1 MKTLF
6 RKTHPILPTYST
18 GVKNVDIVPLVKEIG
33 DLVKE
38 GGALQD
44 KFTKIAK
51 NETNCSATMFF
62 KAK

>member
-1 MKTLF
+1 M
-6 RKTHPILPTYST
+6 
-18 GVKNVDIVPLVKEIG
+18 DIVPLVKDIG

-38 GGALQD
+38 GLALQE

-51 NETNCSATMFF
+51 NETNASATMFF